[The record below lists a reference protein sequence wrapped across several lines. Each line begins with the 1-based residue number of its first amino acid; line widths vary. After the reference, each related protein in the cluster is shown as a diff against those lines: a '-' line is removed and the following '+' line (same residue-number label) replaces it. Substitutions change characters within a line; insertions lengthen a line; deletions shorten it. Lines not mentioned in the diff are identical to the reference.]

1 MSFPLTVSASS
12 LALLLAQST
21 VLLLAAAVATR
32 FMRASSAAVRH
43 LVWAT
48 TLGLLLVLPF
58 ARALTPQVD
67 VPVLPAVAVDAA
79 GDASAAAAWSQPASV
94 IEETPLHVSPSP
106 AVAVSQ
112 VEPVAL
118 AAVEPGAAEQ
128 AMPKPAQVGEATPAA
143 QSTTLLR
150 ARLAELPWTLILVG
164 TWLFVALVLILRVAL
179 SHLQLRALRRRAW
192 LESDPRWTA
201 ALHDATRALKIT
213 RPITLLA
220 TEHTAIPMT
229 WGTLAPVVLVPAESG
244 EWDDARRRAV
254 LVHELAHVARRDA
267 LMHEMGRIAAA
278 LYWPNPLV
286 WVALRAMR
294 AERERACDDL
304 VLRSGLRASSY
315 AADLLDI
322 ARGLSIRPVAVAA
335 LAMARRSDLEGRL
348 LSILDPRAKRSV
360 PGRVARGIVA
370 AMALLLVIPLS
381 ALRPSAAP
389 LAAAVQPAA
398 LDVYGDIPDLVVRS
412 SPSRVAQQAAV
423 RDEVP
428 QTEPMLPLAFQAAP
442 LAMPA
447 LSTALPSVPAAMKT
461 TGATAETIAGMRPR
475 AALPADERETLIAVA
490 VAARRMTS
498 DYEKTELLL
507 EIAANYMSDDQLR
520 AAYLATA
527 ATVKS
532 NYERHRVLLGLL
544 AKDSLLARGSVE
556 FLTLTGAL
564 TSNHEK
570 SVVLN
575 RFTAAHGLTSD
586 AERTAFFAAAS
597 TLGGHELA
605 TMLIAITKKPWFDAK
620 VAVPLIATSTKVSSS
635 YTRADVLVAVARTG
649 ILTDETVRKAFLT
662 AAETLTT
669 DSDYGRVMA
678 AAAGRRRG

>member
-1 MSFPLTVSASS
+1 MSAPLAVPASS
-12 LALLLAQST
+12 LSLLLAQSA

-32 FMRASSAAVRH
+32 LMRGSSAAVRH
-43 LVWAT
+43 LIWAT

-58 ARALTPQVD
+58 ARMLTPKVD
-67 VPVLPAVAVDAA
+67 VPVWPATAPAAAVESPA
-79 GDASAAAAWSQPASV
+79 ASAERQPPSVVAETPQLAAPSPSTAVLSRSAPAAPASV
-94 IEETPLHVSPSP
+94 AVTASPSTEIGAESSSGTHP
-106 AVAVSQ
+106 LT
-112 VEPVAL
+112 AL
-118 AAVEPGAAEQ
+118 WLALTNLPW
-128 AMPKPAQVGEATPAA
+128 
-143 QSTTLLR
+143 TTLLIG
-150 ARLAELPWTLILVG
+150 AWAMISVLLLV
-164 TWLFVALVLILRVAL
+164 RVGL
-179 SHLQLRALRRRAW
+179 SYLQLSALRRRAW
-192 LESDPRWTA
+192 IEDDPRWIA
-201 ALHDATRALKIT
+201 PLRDATRALGIT
-213 RPITLLA
+213 RPVTLLA
-220 TEHTAIPMT
+220 SAHTAIPMT
-229 WGTLAPVVLVPAESG
+229 WGTLAPVVLVPADSAA
-244 EWDDARRRAV
+244 WDDARRRAV

-304 VLRSGLRASSY
+304 VLRSGMRASSY

-335 LAMARRSDLEGRL
+335 LAMARQSELEGRL
-348 LSILDPRAKRSV
+348 LSILDPRAQRSV
-360 PGRVARGIVA
+360 PGRAERGLVA

-389 LAAAVQPAA
+389 AAVAA
-398 LDVYGDIPDLVVRS
+398 RAVDFSGDTPDV
-412 SPSRVAQQAAV
+412 
-423 RDEVP
+423 
-428 QTEPMLPLAFQAAP
+428 MLPVARAP
-442 LAMPA
+442 LAGPIAVVPA
-447 LSTALPSVPAAMKT
+447 ARPAFESTARPAAGPSTTPLPAAAATLPSVPAPMNAVQ
-461 TGATAETIAGMRPR
+461 GASV
-475 AALPADERETLIAVA
+475 AAVRTSVAAPADERETLIAVA
-490 VAARRMTS
+490 IAARRMTS
-498 DYEKTELLL
+498 DYEKAELLL
-507 EIAANYMSDDQLR
+507 EIAWNYMSDDELR

-527 ATVKS
+527 ATVKG

-544 AKDSLLARGSVE
+544 SKDSLLGRGAVD
-556 FLTLTGAL
+556 FLKIAEGLS
-564 TSNHEK
+564 SNHEK
-570 SVVLN
+570 TVVLT
-575 RFTAAHGLTSD
+575 RFVAANPLKGD

-605 TMLIAITKKPWFDAK
+605 TMLVAITKKPWFDAK
-620 VAVPLIATSTKVSSS
+620 IAVPLLATSTKVSSS